1 MTRQRI
7 HVQLNGLVAVHAVR
21 AVWTA
26 LGAVPGVVSA
36 DVTMQG
42 AGLEVEGALDRAA
55 LESALDAAGVTVRS
69 IRIESRVLPIV

>member
-1 MTRQRI
+1 MPRQRI

-36 DVTMQG
+36 EVTMHG
-42 AGLEVEGALDRAA
+42 AVLEVEGELDRAA
-55 LESALDAAGVTVRS
+55 LDAALDAAGVTVRS
-69 IRIESRVLPIV
+69 IRIEARVLPIL

>member
-1 MTRQRI
+1 M
-7 HVQLNGLVAVHAVR
+7 QLNGLVAVHAVR

-42 AGLEVEGALDRAA
+42 AVLEVEGALDRAA

-69 IRIESRVLPIV
+69 IRIEARVLPIL

>member
-1 MTRQRI
+1 MPRQRI

-42 AGLEVEGALDRAA
+42 AVLEVEGALDRAA

>member
-42 AGLEVEGALDRAA
+42 AVLEVEGALDRAA

>member
-1 MTRQRI
+1 MSRQRI

-42 AGLEVEGALDRAA
+42 AVLEVEGALDRAA

-69 IRIESRVLPIV
+69 IRNEARVLPIL

>member
-1 MTRQRI
+1 MPRQRI

-42 AGLEVEGALDRAA
+42 AVLEVEGALDRAA

-69 IRIESRVLPIV
+69 IRIEARVLPIL